1 MGHTYSVSTAKLSL
15 SFAIGLAAILILAQQ
30 THAQDDATSFFGK
43 KWTLTEMEE
52 PEDQRSRAVYRI

>member
-30 THAQDDATSFFGK
+30 THAQDDATSFFG
-43 KWTLTEMEE
+43 ESG
-52 PEDQRSRAVYRI
+52 R